1 MPMPEVQK
9 NKNERKIV
17 ASLDL
22 HGYTKSQ
29 GIPLLT
35 SFFERVTKT
44 QTTDVWVLV
53 ITGSGAHSSNG
64 PILRNAV
71 QALLEKRK
79 MVYVLNRGKG
89 SFTVNANSG
98 QVLYPPEPPTD
109 TKIILKQ
116 TSEPL
121 PAMKTSITR
130 PNYRPADYPR
140 PAEVAANE
148 AIIQESRD
156 SFLEEIRERKKEERL
171 LKRAISLS
179 ILDAK
184 REMEEEEK
192 LLQQVMSIS
201 MAVCQDMDEGIEDDD
216 LQQALALS
224 RREYEI
230 QRKLRPATV
239 DAMREDSV
247 HRAIEV
253 SKDELTIR
261 GADENIISA
270 GDIQRK
276 L

>member
-17 ASLDL
+17 ESLDL

-64 PILRNAV
+64 PVLRNAV

-109 TKIILKQ
+109 SKIILKH

-121 PAMKTSITR
+121 PAMKASITR

-171 LKRAISLS
+171 SNVHFGAAFGENFNDDAFLRSAYFNGHLVG
-179 ILDAK
+179 LDAGHHIV
-184 REMEEEEK
+184 R
-192 LLQQVMSIS
+192 LHHI
-201 MAVCQDMDEGIEDDD
+201 
-216 LQQALALS
+216 
-224 RREYEI
+224 
-230 QRKLRPATV
+230 P
-239 DAMREDSV
+239 
-247 HRAIEV
+247 
-253 SKDELTIR
+253 
-261 GADENIISA
+261 
-270 GDIQRK
+270 
-276 L
+276 